1 MIFGN
6 HELHGHTLRLLHVF
20 GLRGKI
26 PLSPRAAHS
35 ITDYHVHRVMHIII
49 KCCLVRF
56 STPIQQ
62 AFKLEKKV

>member
-6 HELHGHTLRLLHVF
+6 HELLWYTLRLLHVF
-20 GLRGKI
+20 GLPGKI
-26 PLSPRAAHS
+26 PLSPRGAHS
-35 ITDYHVHRVMHIII
+35 IADHGVMHII